1 MCNCLILICSIQ
13 HQKLV
18 ALWTKNTWHSQSI
31 NFIPAAAG
39 IKIVLHEGK
48 PIHFA
53 TTVIALSSD
62 RYLEMCDL
70 YSSQAIE

>member
-1 MCNCLILICSIQ
+1 
-13 HQKLV
+13 
-18 ALWTKNTWHSQSI
+18 WTNIAENPWHSQSI
-31 NFIPAAAG
+31 NFIPATAG

-53 TTVIALSSD
+53 TTVIVLSSD
-62 RYLEMCDL
+62 RYLELCDL